1 MTGIFGNS
9 QEDKIRELEL
19 EAHLEKE
26 SCDDDA
32 PLVASVA
39 NYTFPEYLHNNLNFV
54 QFVRGMSY
62 ADLSGFVYY
71 IAIIAD
77 EKVERDTRHWA
88 ADELNVF
95 LNKLVNDRSA
105 K

>member
-19 EAHLEKE
+19 EAYLEKE
-26 SCDDDA
+26 SCNDDA
-32 PLVASVA
+32 PVID
-39 NYTFPEYLHNNLNFV
+39 YTFPEYLHNNLNFTLLV
-54 QFVRGMSY
+54 KG
-62 ADLSGFVYY
+62 LSNVELSRFVYY

-77 EKVERDTRHWA
+77 EKLERDERHWA
-88 ADELNVF
+88 SDELNVF
-95 LNKLVNDRSA
+95 LNKLVNDRGV